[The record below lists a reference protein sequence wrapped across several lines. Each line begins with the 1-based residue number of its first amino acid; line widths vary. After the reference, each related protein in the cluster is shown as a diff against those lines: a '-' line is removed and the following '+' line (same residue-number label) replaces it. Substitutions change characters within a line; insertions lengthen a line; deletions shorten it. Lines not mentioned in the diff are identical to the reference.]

1 MTSNEFSTTLVLWI
15 SLTEKTSATCD
26 CMHRQWYKRLSMHDR
41 IISTNANE
49 PTYESA
55 VLSTSPLASQDPSDT
70 YQCNYTDY
78 GAGGRATSKSTPK
91 LLAICSC
98 KNYMTKTTT
107 CQPTLPTFRAHTA
120 LHGISLRWPIQLDP
134 SRPLMCSIIMQ
145 HCVMGCSCAE
155 LQN

>member
-1 MTSNEFSTTLVLWI
+1 MNSLQHLYSEFRSQKNKCNMWLHVQTMIQKTQHAWPYYLHQCKWANIWKCRAVDKPI
-15 SLTEKTSATCD
+15 SQS
-26 CMHRQWYKRLSMHDR
+26 RSQWYLSMQLHWLR
-41 IISTNANE
+41 CRRS
-49 PTYESA
+49 
-55 VLSTSPLASQDPSDT
+55 
-70 YQCNYTDY
+70 
-78 GAGGRATSKSTPK
+78 TSKSTPK

-98 KNYMTKTTT
+98 KNYMAKTTT

-120 LHGISLRWPIQLDP
+120 LHGISLRWPIQWDP